1 MPRNLSDQDIA
12 VFRDRLCDVAEHLFA
27 TQGAEAVTMRQLA
40 AALGVSPMTPYRY
53 FKDKDAIL
61 AAVRTRAFDRHAE
74 TLERAYAAHPD
85 EPDLRAQAILDA
97 YVGFALGSPEA
108 YRLMFDIHQ
117 PTQAD
122 YPDLVRAG
130 SRSRATMTLH
140 LNDGIETGRFVG
152 DPDHVGHMFWAAIHG
167 PLMLH
172 FSGMLSPDQDVRG
185 LINALVTALGRAIF
199 VDAAPPRFSQT

>member
-1 MPRNLSDQDIA
+1 VPKNLSEQDISA
-12 VFRDRLCDVAEHLFA
+12 FRDRLCDVAEHLFA

-61 AAVRTRAFDRHAE
+61 AAVRARAFDSHAE
-74 TLERAYAAHPD
+74 ALESAYAAHAGDPAT
-85 EPDLRAQAILDA
+85 RAWAILDA
-97 YVGFALGSPEA
+97 YVDFALDRPEA

-130 SRSRATMTLH
+130 ERSRATMTLH
-140 LNDGIETGRFVG
+140 LRHSPEIARLDGG
-152 DPDHVGHMFWAAIHG
+152 PDRIGHMFWAAIHG

-172 FSGMLSPDQDVRG
+172 FSGMLSPDQDVRD
-185 LINALVTALGRAIF
+185 LINGLVAALGRVIF
-199 VDAAPPRFSQT
+199 APAAPPRPQPT